1 MEALAPQNEDNN
13 AQVRE
18 YKRLWRQNNTEYIK
32 VYQKEY
38 LKNNNAMVECSVC
51 HGRYKKYGKSL
62 HETRKKHIAV
72 IKMAEMEQKIKDLE
86 QQLTS

>member
-1 MEALAPQNEDNN
+1 
-13 AQVRE
+13 
-18 YKRLWRQNNTEYIK
+18 
-32 VYQKEY
+32 
-38 LKNNNAMVECSVC
+38 MVECSVC

-86 QQLTS
+86 QQLTA